1 MTAIQPKSA
10 KLVVEGLCKRYGAT
24 TALEPSSLSVAE
36 GEFLTL
42 LGPSGSGKTTLLQ
55 LICGLVEASEG
66 RVVIDGR
73 DQSNMPVHQRDIGLV
88 FQHYALF
95 PHLTV
100 AENIAFPLKMRGRP
114 SAEIASRVA
123 STLDMVHLGHLA
135 GRFPREL
142 SGGQQQRVALA
153 RCFVYQPSIILMD
166 EPLGALDKKLREHM
180 QIEIKRLH
188 RESGATI
195 VYVTHDQEEALAM
208 SDRIAV
214 MSAARVAQVGTPA
227 DIYENPRTEFVAGF
241 IGEANL
247 FDGQAGKRGS
257 GEVATWTV
265 TAADGARFGVPDH
278 PGIQEGAAVRIAVRP
293 EWLDLFEPGAVP
305 AGENALPGTVRD
317 IVYLGETMHVVVTLS
332 DGRLVRV
339 ALRNEWQLL
348 NPLRWRRGDS
358 VLVAWRPEDCQVL
371 EPE

>member
-1 MTAIQPKSA
+1 MTTDTHGHQRPT
-10 KLVVEGLCKRYGAT
+10 KLLIEGLCKRYGAT
-24 TALEPSSLSVAE
+24 TALEPSSLTVAE

-66 RVVIDGR
+66 KVVINGQ
-73 DQSNMPVHQRDIGLV
+73 DQSDTPVHRRDIGLV

-114 SAEIASRVA
+114 AAEITGRVEEA
-123 STLDMVHLGHLA
+123 LAMVHLGHLA
-135 GRFPREL
+135 RRFPREL

-188 RESGATI
+188 RESSATI

-208 SDRIAV
+208 SDRICL
-214 MSAARVAQVGTPA
+214 MNHARIEQLGTPRE
-227 DIYENPRTEFVAGF
+227 IYERPRTAFAADFIGISNIFRGRWDGNGALETPHGRFALPKGCQCRSEEAALVIRPENLRLGAGEGNAVNGRVREIVYAGSETRVIAALDDGSPLILRLGPDDAIPAIDETIVAG
-241 IGEANL
+241 
-247 FDGQAGKRGS
+247 
-257 GEVATWTV
+257 W
-265 TAADGARFGVPDH
+265 ARDK
-278 PGIQEGAAVRIAVRP
+278 A
-293 EWLDLFEPGAVP
+293 
-305 AGENALPGTVRD
+305 
-317 IVYLGETMHVVVTLS
+317 
-332 DGRLVRV
+332 
-339 ALRNEWQLL
+339 
-348 NPLRWRRGDS
+348 
-358 VLVAWRPEDCQVL
+358 VLVA
-371 EPE
+371 

>member
-1 MTAIQPKSA
+1 MSAAANA
-10 KLVVEGLCKRYGAT
+10 KLVVEGKLVIEGLGKRYGAT

-55 LICGLVEASEG
+55 LVCGLVEASEG

-100 AENIAFPLKMRGRP
+100 AENIAFPLKMRGRNA
-114 SAEIASRVA
+114 AEIARRVGE
-123 STLDMVHLGHLA
+123 TLEMVHLGQLA
-135 GRFPREL
+135 KRFPREL

-195 VYVTHDQEEALAM
+195 VYVTHDQEEALAL
-208 SDRIAV
+208 SDRICL
-214 MSAARVAQVGTPA
+214 MNHARIEQLGTPRE
-227 DIYENPRTEFVAGF
+227 IYEHPRTAFAADF
-241 IGEANL
+241 IGISNI
-247 FDGQAGKRGS
+247 FRGKWDGNGSLETAHGRFSLPRGAQS
-257 GEVATWTV
+257 PSAEPALV
-265 TAADGARFGVPDH
+265 
-278 PGIQEGAAVRIAVRP
+278 VRP
-293 EWLDLFEPGAVP
+293 EHLRLGEQDGNAVTGRVSEIVYAGSETRVIASLADGGQLIMRLGPDDAVP
-305 AGENALPGTVRD
+305 SIDEQIIAGWARD
-317 IVYLGETMHVVVTLS
+317 
-332 DGRLVRV
+332 R
-339 ALRNEWQLL
+339 A
-348 NPLRWRRGDS
+348 
-358 VLVAWRPEDCQVL
+358 VLVA
-371 EPE
+371 

>member
-1 MTAIQPKSA
+1 MMGDRAEMTAATKA

-100 AENIAFPLKMRGRP
+100 AENIAFPLRMRGRN
-114 SAEIASRVA
+114 AADIARRVA
-123 STLDMVHLGHLA
+123 QTLEMVHLGHLA
-135 GRFPREL
+135 ARFPREL

-195 VYVTHDQEEALAM
+195 VYVTHDQEEALAL
-208 SDRIAV
+208 SDRICL
-214 MSAARVAQVGTPA
+214 MNHARIEQLGSPRE
-227 DIYENPRTEFVAGF
+227 IYEHPRTAFAADFIGISNIFRGKWDGNGSLETVHGRFSLPKGAQSPNAEPALVIRPEHLRLGAQDGNAVKGRVSEIVYAGSETRVIAALADGGQLIMRLGPDDAVPSIDEHIVAG
-241 IGEANL
+241 
-247 FDGQAGKRGS
+247 
-257 GEVATWTV
+257 W
-265 TAADGARFGVPDH
+265 ARDR
-278 PGIQEGAAVRIAVRP
+278 A
-293 EWLDLFEPGAVP
+293 
-305 AGENALPGTVRD
+305 
-317 IVYLGETMHVVVTLS
+317 
-332 DGRLVRV
+332 
-339 ALRNEWQLL
+339 
-348 NPLRWRRGDS
+348 
-358 VLVAWRPEDCQVL
+358 VLVA
-371 EPE
+371 

>member
-1 MTAIQPKSA
+1 MTMGTGTPAAAATNS
-10 KLVVEGLCKRYGAT
+10 KLVIEGLCKRYGAT

-73 DQSNMPVHQRDIGLV
+73 DQSRMPVHQRDIGLV

-114 SAEIASRVA
+114 AVEIGQRVEA
-123 STLDMVHLGHLA
+123 ALAMVHLGHLA
-135 GRFPREL
+135 KRFPREL

-195 VYVTHDQEEALAM
+195 VYVTHDQEEALAL
-208 SDRIAV
+208 SDRICL
-214 MSAARVAQVGTPA
+214 MNHARIEQLGTPRE
-227 DIYENPRTEFVAGF
+227 IYERPRTAFAADF
-241 IGEANL
+241 IGISNI
-247 FDGQAGKRGS
+247 FRGRWDGNGALETAHGRFALPQNAASPGS
-257 GEVATWTV
+257 EPALV
-265 TAADGARFGVPDH
+265 
-278 PGIQEGAAVRIAVRP
+278 IRP
-293 EWLDLFEPGAVP
+293 EHLKIGASDGNAVTGRVSEIVYAGSETRVIATLGDGGQLVLRLGPDDAVP
-305 AGENALPGTVRD
+305 AINEQIVAGWARD
-317 IVYLGETMHVVVTLS
+317 
-332 DGRLVRV
+332 R
-339 ALRNEWQLL
+339 A
-348 NPLRWRRGDS
+348 
-358 VLVAWRPEDCQVL
+358 VLVA
-371 EPE
+371 

>member
-1 MTAIQPKSA
+1 MAKSAGMTATAPKPA

-66 RVVIDGR
+66 KVVIDGR
-73 DQSNMPVHQRDIGLV
+73 DQSSTPVHQRDIGLV

-100 AENIAFPLKMRGRP
+100 SENIAFPLKMRGR
-114 SAEIASRVA
+114 SASEIESRVSA
-123 STLDMVHLGHLA
+123 TLAMVHLGHLA
-135 GRFPREL
+135 NRFPREL

-208 SDRIAV
+208 SDRICLMNHAKIEQLGAPREIYEKPRTAF
-214 MSAARVAQVGTPA
+214 AADFIGISNIFRGRWDGNGAIETAHGRFNLPTGAAPAQV
-227 DIYENPRTEFVAGF
+227 ENALVVRPEHLRIGARDGNAISGKVSEIVYAGSETRV
-241 IGEANL
+241 I
-247 FDGQAGKRGS
+247 
-257 GEVATWTV
+257 ATL
-265 TAADGARFGVPDH
+265 ADGAQLVLRLGSD
-278 PGIQEGAAVRIAVRP
+278 E
-293 EWLDLFEPGAVP
+293 AVP
-305 AGENALPGTVRD
+305 QIDEVIVAGWARD
-317 IVYLGETMHVVVTLS
+317 K
-332 DGRLVRV
+332 
-339 ALRNEWQLL
+339 A
-348 NPLRWRRGDS
+348 
-358 VLVAWRPEDCQVL
+358 VLVA
-371 EPE
+371 

>member
-1 MTAIQPKSA
+1 MATSAEMTAAPKTA
-10 KLVVEGLCKRYGAT
+10 KLVIEGLCKRYGAT
-24 TALEPSSLSVAE
+24 TALEPSSLGVAE

-73 DQSNMPVHQRDIGLV
+73 DQSNTPVHRRDIGLV

-100 AENIAFPLKMRGRP
+100 AENIAFPLRMRGRP
-114 SAEIASRVA
+114 GAEVAKRVA
-123 STLDMVHLGHLA
+123 AALEMVHLGHLS

-208 SDRIAV
+208 SDRICL
-214 MSAARVAQVGTPA
+214 MNHARIEQLGTPRE
-227 DIYENPRTEFVAGF
+227 IYERPRTAFAADF
-241 IGEANL
+241 IGISNI
-247 FDGQAGKRGS
+247 FRGRWDGNGAID
-257 GEVATWTV
+257 
-265 TAADGARFGVPDH
+265 TAHGRFALPSGARS
-278 PGIQEGAAVRIAVRP
+278 ESKEAVLVIRP
-293 EWLDLFEPGAVP
+293 ENLRLGARDGNAVSGRVCEVVYAGSETRVIAALDDGGQLVLRLGPDDAVP
-305 AGENALPGTVRD
+305 AIDEAIIAGWSRD
-317 IVYLGETMHVVVTLS
+317 K
-332 DGRLVRV
+332 
-339 ALRNEWQLL
+339 A
-348 NPLRWRRGDS
+348 
-358 VLVAWRPEDCQVL
+358 VLVA
-371 EPE
+371 

>member
-1 MTAIQPKSA
+1 MPMATSAAMTTSQTRTA

-66 RVVIDGR
+66 KVVIDGR
-73 DQSNMPVHQRDIGLV
+73 DQSAMPVHQRDIGLV

-114 SAEIASRVA
+114 GAEIAKRV
-123 STLDMVHLGHLA
+123 SETLEMVHLGHLA

-208 SDRIAV
+208 SDRICLMNHAKIE
-214 MSAARVAQVGTPA
+214 QLGTPRE
-227 DIYENPRTEFVAGF
+227 IYERPRTAFAADFIGISNIFRGRWDGNGSLETAHGRFALPRGAHCESQDAALVIRPENLRLGAQDGNAVNGRVCEIVYAGSETRIIATLKDGGQLVLRLGPDDAVPTIDEVIVAG
-241 IGEANL
+241 
-247 FDGQAGKRGS
+247 
-257 GEVATWTV
+257 W
-265 TAADGARFGVPDH
+265 P
-278 PGIQEGAAVRIAVRP
+278 
-293 EWLDLFEPGAVP
+293 
-305 AGENALPGTVRD
+305 RD
-317 IVYLGETMHVVVTLS
+317 K
-332 DGRLVRV
+332 
-339 ALRNEWQLL
+339 A
-348 NPLRWRRGDS
+348 
-358 VLVAWRPEDCQVL
+358 VLVA
-371 EPE
+371 

>member
-1 MTAIQPKSA
+1 MTMNAPGGEAPPK
-10 KLVVEGLCKRYGAT
+10 LLVEGLCKRYGAT
-24 TALEPSSLSVAE
+24 TALDPTSLAVRE

-55 LICGLVEASEG
+55 LICGLVDATEG

-73 DQSNMPVHQRDIGLV
+73 DQSRMPVHQRDIGLV

-114 SAEIASRVA
+114 SAEVAKRVDA
-123 STLDMVHLGHLA
+123 ALGMVHLGHLA
-135 GRFPREL
+135 ARFPREL

-195 VYVTHDQEEALAM
+195 VYVTHDQEEALAL
-208 SDRIAV
+208 SDRICL
-214 MSAARVAQVGTPA
+214 MNHARIEQLGSPRE
-227 DIYENPRTEFVAGF
+227 IYERPRTAFAADF
-241 IGEANL
+241 IGISNIFRGTFA
-247 FDGQAGKRGS
+247 AGASRIETPHGS
-257 GEVATWTV
+257 FAVPSDATPVGEGGALVV
-265 TAADGARFGVPDH
+265 RPEHLRLGAADGGHVT
-278 PGIQEGAAVRIAVRP
+278 GIVAEIVYAGSETRVIATLSEGA
-293 EWLDLFEPGAVP
+293 
-305 AGENALPGTVRD
+305 TVTLR
-317 IVYLGETMHVVVTLS
+317 LQQGETVPEL
-332 DGRLVRV
+332 GQQIV
-339 ALRNEWQLL
+339 AGWPR
-348 NPLRWRRGDS
+348 DKA
-358 VLVAWRPEDCQVL
+358 VLVS
-371 EPE
+371 

>member
-1 MTAIQPKSA
+1 MADRITPS
-10 KLVVEGLCKRYGAT
+10 EGLDSFG
-24 TALEPSSLSVAE
+24 
-36 GEFLTL
+36 
-42 LGPSGSGKTTLLQ
+42 
-55 LICGLVEASEG
+55 
-66 RVVIDGR
+66 
-73 DQSNMPVHQRDIGLV
+73 
-88 FQHYALF
+88 YA
-95 PHLTV
+95 P
-100 AENIAFPLKMRGRP
+100 P
-114 SAEIASRVA
+114 EI
-123 STLDMVHLGHLA
+123 LA
-135 GRFPREL
+135 GRYVVEREL
-142 SGGQQQRVALA
+142 GRGATATVYLA
-153 RCFVYQPSIILMD
+153 RDTKYDRLVAVKTLNR
-166 EPLGALDKKLREHM
+166 ELGM
-180 QIEIKRLH
+180 
-188 RESGATI
+188 TF

-278 PGIQEGAAVRIAVRP
+278 PGIQEGAAVRIAVRT
-293 EWLDLFEPGAVP
+293 EWLDLFEPGADP

-339 ALRNEWQLL
+339 ALRNEGQLL
-348 NPLRWRRGDS
+348 NPLRWRRGDT